1 MSRRIEMLLLLLI
14 VALWLGRSGAY
25 SVPKATVKVNSPKG
39 FEVSIPDEPGITLF
53 AFHGKLNEE
62 MDDLSDQTWATD
74 IVTARNGR
82 WTYRNRSH
90 KLQQGDVLYY
100 WTTARYHG
108 VDYHNYNQRYVVGGG
123 QGANTQ
129 RIDARGSGGGHQPI
143 VVNGQPTI
151 NIYVA

>member
-1 MSRRIEMLLLLLI
+1 
-14 VALWLGRSGAY
+14 
-25 SVPKATVKVNSPKG
+25 
-39 FEVSIPDEPGITLF
+39 
-53 AFHGKLNEE
+53 

-108 VDYHNYNQRYVVGGG
+108 VEYHNYNQQEGKLAFPKTSHLPFESLMDCGICLAYDRPHASIAGWTMAWPGTWTWDDMAAIFAG
-123 QGANTQ
+123 ITHA
-129 RIDARGSGGGHQPI
+129 D
-143 VVNGQPTI
+143 
-151 NIYVA
+151 